1 MSTNDRPVGSVSTIR
16 STMTSAELE
25 LLVSAISKVS
35 VSPAAYEDL
44 FTVLDIDIVFADV
57 GIFNHLAK
65 MMGVDVKFVN
75 ESPTLPFTFDP
86 PCWLADNGTNKVESP
101 SPTTFHLNNT
111 EIL

>member
-25 LLVSAISKVS
+25 LLVRAISKVS

-44 FTVLDIDIVFADV
+44 FTVLVTIMVFADV
-57 GIFNHLAK
+57 GTFNHLAK
-65 MMGVDVKFVN
+65 MMGVDVKLVN
-75 ESPTLPFTFDP
+75 ESPTFPLMFEP

-101 SPTTFHLNNT
+101 SPTTFHLNST
-111 EIL
+111 DM